1 MNIILSLRNILPGMI
16 WTVRRMTQLTELL
29 LFLMISFHLTPCLVK
44 VFKLET
50 RGPHVSISTMLSIS
64 GVKTASFASLS
75 VLKRRYIF

>member
-29 LFLMISFHLTPCLVK
+29 LFLMISFHLTPCLVN
-44 VFKLET
+44 VFRLET
-50 RGPHVSISTMLSIS
+50 RGPHVSISAMLSIS
-64 GVKTASFASLS
+64 EVETASFASLS